1 MPGLLTGLVSIR
13 ACSELMQLTIHKSKP
28 AMYLWMLESVGSV
41 GNHVD
46 HPQSSRIG
54 NNIMSRKA

>member
-28 AMYLWMLESVGSV
+28 AMYFLLESVGGV

-54 NNIMSRKA
+54 NNIISRKA

>member
-1 MPGLLTGLVSIR
+1 
-13 ACSELMQLTIHKSKP
+13 MQLTIHKSKP

-54 NNIMSRKA
+54 NNIISRKA